1 MRFRATGS
9 EPMLY
14 TSSSTPASGP
24 NLSIPLGSKPSPWI
38 EHMFVSYLRLRT
50 ELHEARPIPLARM
63 SLPRRYR
70 LGD

>member
-24 NLSIPLGSKPSPWI
+24 NLSIRSPQSSLGWI
-38 EHMFVSYLRLRT
+38 ERT
-50 ELHEARPIPLARM
+50 FAIYAFSRTDSREARPLPLARM